1 MKRCD
6 KERISGKLIAR
17 AVMVLMDRN
26 DDVTLASGL
35 KILTDFQMK
44 VFSAEQLN
52 TCALAIADIKS
63 AIAAHLR
70 GKSVLGGDKK
80 LTGTITYSR
89 MPVNNCYLHCS

>member
-6 KERISGKLIAR
+6 KERISGELIAR

-44 VFSAEQLN
+44 IFSAEQLN
-52 TCALAIADIKS
+52 TCALAVADIKS

-70 GKSVLGGDKK
+70 GKSVLGGQKVDRDYHLLPDARK
-80 LTGTITYSR
+80 
-89 MPVNNCYLHCS
+89 